1 MPILTDLDM
10 HMVTICALLTI
21 LLLFEL
27 IEISFL
33 AGSPPMSCAVVCT
46 ARADGLWLGVISR
59 NTYDS
64 CVCGRE
70 LQYDTH
76 LINVSEPLPNAM

>member
-1 MPILTDLDM
+1 
-10 HMVTICALLTI
+10 MVTICASVRAPPLLTI
-21 LLLFEL
+21 LMLFEL

-33 AGSPPMSCAVVCT
+33 AGSPQLVQLLT
-46 ARADGLWLGVISR
+46 ARAGGLGHGVISR

-64 CVCGRE
+64 CACGRE

-76 LINVSEPLPNAM
+76 LINVCEPLPNAMY